1 MADSAELTR
10 HLWDLAER
18 HPAIRC
24 LLDRW
29 HAIDLPDARL
39 SGSLVAQA
47 RWNEVFG
54 FDAHHGID
62 DVDIV
67 YFDGR
72 DLSQETELA
81 AERRIAALF
90 ADLPVRVDVKNQA
103 RVHLWYR
110 ARFGYAIEPYRS
122 IAGAIATFPTTS
134 SAVGLRGGDGRD
146 ILAPFGLADL
156 MHPRVRANAAQ
167 ITEAY
172 FGKKA
177 ARWRRF
183 WPDLEILP
191 WSEAR
196 VPVLME
202 SKPAL

>member
-1 MADSAELTR
+1 MADSDELAR

-18 HPAIRC
+18 HPTIRC

-47 RWNEVFG
+47 HWNEVFG

-134 SAVGLRGGDGRD
+134 SAVGLRGGHDRD
-146 ILAPFGLADL
+146 IIAPFGLADL

-196 VPVLME
+196 
-202 SKPAL
+202 ARA

>member
-39 SGSLVAQA
+39 SGSLIAQA

-62 DVDIV
+62 DADIV
-67 YFDGR
+67 YFDGG

-110 ARFGYAIEPYRS
+110 AKFGYAIEPYRS

-134 SAVGLRGGDGRD
+134 SAVGLCGGDGRD
-146 ILAPFGLADL
+146 IIAPFGLADL
-156 MHPRVRANAAQ
+156 LHPRVRANAAQ

-196 VPVLME
+196 A
-202 SKPAL
+202 PA

>member
-18 HPAIRC
+18 HPTIRC

-39 SGSLVAQA
+39 SGSLIAQA

-67 YFDGR
+67 YFDGC

-146 ILAPFGLADL
+146 IIAPFGLADL
-156 MHPRVRANAAQ
+156 LHPRVRANAAQ

-172 FGKKA
+172 FRKKA

-196 VPVLME
+196 A
-202 SKPAL
+202 PA

>member
-1 MADSAELTR
+1 MSDPLPLIR
-10 HLWDLAER
+10 HLCDLAER
-18 HPAIRC
+18 HPTIRC

-47 RWNEVFG
+47 RWNELFG
-54 FDAHHGID
+54 FDPHHGID
-62 DVDIV
+62 DLDIV
-67 YFDGR
+67 YFDAG
-72 DLSQETELA
+72 DLSHESELA
-81 AERRIAALF
+81 AERRIAAQF

-103 RVHLWYR
+103 RVHLWYQ
-110 ARFGYAIEPYRS
+110 AKFGYAIEPYRS

-146 ILAPFGLADL
+146 IIAPFGLADL
-156 MHPRVRANAAQ
+156 LHPRVRANAVQ

-172 FGKKA
+172 FEQKA

-191 WSEAR
+191 WAEAR
-196 VPVLME
+196 A
-202 SKPAL
+202 PA

>member
-1 MADSAELTR
+1 MSDPLPLTR
-10 HLWDLAER
+10 RLWGLAER
-18 HPAIRC
+18 HPTIRC

-47 RWNEVFG
+47 RWNELFG
-54 FDAHHGID
+54 FHPHHGID
-62 DVDIV
+62 DLDIV
-67 YFDGR
+67 YFDAG
-72 DLSQETELA
+72 DLSHESELA
-81 AERRIAALF
+81 AERRIAAQF
-90 ADLPVRVDVKNQA
+90 ADLPVRVDAKNQA
-103 RVHLWYR
+103 RVHLWYQ
-110 ARFGYAIEPYRS
+110 AKFGYAIEPYRS

-146 ILAPFGLADL
+146 IIAPFGLADL
-156 MHPRVRANAAQ
+156 LHPRVRANAVQ

-172 FGKKA
+172 FEQKA

-191 WSEAR
+191 WAEAR
-196 VPVLME
+196 A
-202 SKPAL
+202 PA

>member
-1 MADSAELTR
+1 MSDPLPLIR

-18 HPAIRC
+18 HPTIRC

-47 RWNEVFG
+47 RWNELFG
-54 FDAHHGID
+54 FHPHHGID
-62 DVDIV
+62 DLDIV
-67 YFDGR
+67 YFDAG
-72 DLSQETELA
+72 DLSHESELA
-81 AERRIAALF
+81 AERRIAAQF
-90 ADLPVRVDVKNQA
+90 ADLSVRVDVKNQA
-103 RVHLWYR
+103 RVHLWYQ
-110 ARFGYAIEPYRS
+110 AKFGYAIEPYRS

-146 ILAPFGLADL
+146 IIAPFGLADL
-156 MHPRVRANAAQ
+156 LHPRVRANAVQ

-172 FGKKA
+172 FEQKA

-191 WSEAR
+191 WAEAR
-196 VPVLME
+196 A
-202 SKPAL
+202 PA